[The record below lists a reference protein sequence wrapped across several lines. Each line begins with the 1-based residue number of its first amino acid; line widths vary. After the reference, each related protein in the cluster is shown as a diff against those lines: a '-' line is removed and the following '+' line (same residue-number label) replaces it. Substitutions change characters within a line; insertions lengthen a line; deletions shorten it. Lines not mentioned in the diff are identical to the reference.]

1 MSDREEEAPE
11 GREPECLLC
20 RRSDADL
27 DICGDKIQ
35 KHGICAHVFCLYFA
49 SILDQQGNERVGLQ
63 GFLPRDILHAVKRAA
78 QTSCCICGQSGA
90 TISCCETDC
99 DLSFHLPCAKQGGC
113 VTQFIP
119 PYSSYCPAHSPQ
131 QAVEATPEPGT
142 ECLICMEPVEDRKT
156 FNTMVCPACKTTW
169 FHRDCIQ
176 GQALRSGFSSF
187 QCPICRNRPA
197 FLGEMFTM
205 GIRIPFRP
213 PTWEENDAFAELL
226 DRHRRCDASECFY
239 PRGRQEAEEEGPWE
253 LLLCS
258 SCAAEGTH
266 RYCSGV
272 RNTITGWEC
281 DNCARQSSRRRRGTT
296 VCADNC
302 DCDSCAERFTSSS
315 EFSILARLMEES
327 PAVSTE
333 DETINPSTSQ
343 QAASEQSV
351 QSPSEETSSPSL
363 YSRVTSRPSHS
374 NIPETEDSSCS
385 RSRRPD
391 RRQNRTRRQSRP
403 QNPQHRSRSPLDR
416 SHVPEPTAARCR
428 PRERQSGPSC
438 RRRRSRRQSRPQ
450 NPHLRYPSP
459 YDRRCS
465 PHLRSPSPH
474 DRICLPPPPS
484 PRRRSHSEE
493 ASETSSNRNRSRQQR
508 RPQNPHLRSRSRRH
522 GSHVRTPRAGSCTAT
537 QEASETSRSRNRSR
551 QQRRPQNPRLRSR
564 SRRDRSHV
572 PTPSTG
578 RRRPSQEE
586 SGTSRRRNSSRRQSR
601 TSNTSGRSRSP
612 LDRNCTPAPSAGRRN
627 SRETPARTSQRQQH
641 SRQQRR
647 TSDSSSRS
655 RSRRDGRRDRAPSA
669 GSPAH
674 RSDGETGTP
683 H

>member
-258 SCAAEGTH
+258 CAAEVTLRHCSGLRGRDPPLTRPMSDREEEPPEVREPGKLPQPCRGAMVSLPSSMPAVSTEADPDMCGENLQINGLCVHKFCLYFASHLLHRAVDRVGLSVFTPRDILDVVSWAAQKTTIMENHTAFNELGDRHRHCDASECLFPGGRQEAEEEGPWELLLCSSCAAEGTPRH
-266 RYCSGV
+266 CSGL
-272 RNTITGWEC
+272 RDIITSWEC
-281 DNCARQSSRRRRGTT
+281 DGCAGLGTASS
-296 VCADNC
+296 
-302 DCDSCAERFTSSS
+302 
-315 EFSILARLMEES
+315 
-327 PAVSTE
+327 
-333 DETINPSTSQ
+333 
-343 QAASEQSV
+343 
-351 QSPSEETSSPSL
+351 
-363 YSRVTSRPSHS
+363 
-374 NIPETEDSSCS
+374 
-385 RSRRPD
+385 
-391 RRQNRTRRQSRP
+391 
-403 QNPQHRSRSPLDR
+403 
-416 SHVPEPTAARCR
+416 
-428 PRERQSGPSC
+428 
-438 RRRRSRRQSRPQ
+438 
-450 NPHLRYPSP
+450 
-459 YDRRCS
+459 
-465 PHLRSPSPH
+465 
-474 DRICLPPPPS
+474 
-484 PRRRSHSEE
+484 
-493 ASETSSNRNRSRQQR
+493 
-508 RPQNPHLRSRSRRH
+508 
-522 GSHVRTPRAGSCTAT
+522 
-537 QEASETSRSRNRSR
+537 
-551 QQRRPQNPRLRSR
+551 
-564 SRRDRSHV
+564 
-572 PTPSTG
+572 
-578 RRRPSQEE
+578 
-586 SGTSRRRNSSRRQSR
+586 
-601 TSNTSGRSRSP
+601 
-612 LDRNCTPAPSAGRRN
+612 
-627 SRETPARTSQRQQH
+627 
-641 SRQQRR
+641 
-647 TSDSSSRS
+647 
-655 RSRRDGRRDRAPSA
+655 
-669 GSPAH
+669 
-674 RSDGETGTP
+674 
-683 H
+683 

>member
-49 SILDQQGNERVGLQ
+49 SILDQQENERVGLQ

-258 SCAAEGTH
+258 SCAAEGTPRH
-266 RYCSGV
+266 CSGL
-272 RNTITGWEC
+272 RDIITSWEC
-281 DNCARQSSRRRRGTT
+281 DGCAVLGTVSS
-296 VCADNC
+296 
-302 DCDSCAERFTSSS
+302 
-315 EFSILARLMEES
+315 
-327 PAVSTE
+327 
-333 DETINPSTSQ
+333 
-343 QAASEQSV
+343 
-351 QSPSEETSSPSL
+351 
-363 YSRVTSRPSHS
+363 
-374 NIPETEDSSCS
+374 
-385 RSRRPD
+385 
-391 RRQNRTRRQSRP
+391 
-403 QNPQHRSRSPLDR
+403 
-416 SHVPEPTAARCR
+416 
-428 PRERQSGPSC
+428 
-438 RRRRSRRQSRPQ
+438 
-450 NPHLRYPSP
+450 
-459 YDRRCS
+459 
-465 PHLRSPSPH
+465 
-474 DRICLPPPPS
+474 
-484 PRRRSHSEE
+484 
-493 ASETSSNRNRSRQQR
+493 
-508 RPQNPHLRSRSRRH
+508 
-522 GSHVRTPRAGSCTAT
+522 
-537 QEASETSRSRNRSR
+537 
-551 QQRRPQNPRLRSR
+551 
-564 SRRDRSHV
+564 
-572 PTPSTG
+572 
-578 RRRPSQEE
+578 
-586 SGTSRRRNSSRRQSR
+586 
-601 TSNTSGRSRSP
+601 
-612 LDRNCTPAPSAGRRN
+612 
-627 SRETPARTSQRQQH
+627 
-641 SRQQRR
+641 
-647 TSDSSSRS
+647 
-655 RSRRDGRRDRAPSA
+655 
-669 GSPAH
+669 
-674 RSDGETGTP
+674 
-683 H
+683 